1 MTMDKRITLFLILF
15 FTVLSCSILKAQFQH
30 ADSQTPAIGQL
41 LKNIDRVLQKEHMPG
56 LMISIVKKDSIL
68 FSGGL
73 GYADLEQRIPV
84 DSTTQFHFASV
95 TKFFVAMGIQKL
107 IADGKLKLND
117 RLQAIAPEI
126 PYTNRWES
134 THPVRLVHIL
144 EHTAGFE
151 DITLN
156 KMINMTGKPLT
167 GIEAIQTQ
175 KNSLTSRWKPGEI
188 MSYSNPGYNIL
199 GYIIE
204 KVSGVPWNSYIQQT
218 LFKPLA
224 MNSTLFDL
232 SGESRQTYAKG
243 YDFQNGSYTLLPFY
257 VPSSNGASS
266 ALVSNAA
273 DMAKFMNYLLHVDK
287 NNGDNLLSEH
297 DFIEMEK
304 IHSTLASQNG
314 LQTGYALGND
324 LFPNNKKVT
333 FRGHNGKG
341 EGFGSW
347 IFFNRE
353 AGLAYAIST
362 NCNAI
367 LWPVSQVIE
376 DFLTKNMEVPKIRTV
391 KIDQSKIE
399 PMLGY
404 YQFMNPKNE
413 QWEFHR
419 RIFGGI
425 KLLSIDAD
433 KLIVDRGSGQI
444 DSLMHMGKGIFRLK
458 GDIIPSCVIGH
469 DNEGRPFFQGYGN
482 RFYSKTIYLP
492 VLLQQIPIY
501 LGLIAALLSIIYAIV
516 GIPLAIFKKIKIID
530 LSLVLLPSLGIVCF
544 LTSYRL
550 LGVTDAV
557 HKELFASVNATSISI
572 FAGMLFFGISVVIAA
587 YLLYKRW
594 PQISKKWIRFPL
606 VFNTIFLFY
615 LVVLFSIH
623 GWIGIPIWSM

>member
-1 MTMDKRITLFLILF
+1 M
-15 FTVLSCSILKAQFQH
+15 LKAQFQH
-30 ADSQTPAIGQL
+30 ADSPTPVIDQL
-41 LKNIDRVLQKEHMPG
+41 LKKIDSVLQKEHMPG

-107 IADGKLKLND
+107 IAEGKLKLND
-117 RLQAIAPEI
+117 RLQAIALEI
-126 PYTNRWES
+126 RYTNRWEP

-156 KMINMTGKPLT
+156 KMINMTEKPLT
-167 GIEAIQTQ
+167 GIKAIQAQ
-175 KNSLTSRWKPGEI
+175 ENSFTSRWKPGEM

-204 KVSGVPWNSYIQQT
+204 KVSGVPWNAYIQQT

-243 YDFQNGSYTLLPFY
+243 YDFRNGSYTLLPFY
-257 VPSSNGASS
+257 RPSSNGASS
-266 ALVSNAA
+266 ALVSNAS

-287 NNGDNLLSEH
+287 NTGNLLHKH

-304 IHSTLASQNG
+304 VHSTLASRNG

-341 EGFGSW
+341 EGFSSW

-376 DFLTKNMEVPKIRTV
+376 DFLTKNMEAPKLLTV

-413 QWEFHR
+413 RWEFHR

-482 RFYSKTIYLP
+482 RFYSKTAYLP
-492 VLLQQIPIY
+492 ILLQKIPIY
-501 LGLIAALLSIIYAIV
+501 FGLIAALLSIIYTIV
-516 GIPLAIFKKIKIID
+516 GIPLVLFRKIKIID
-530 LSLVLLPSLGIVCF
+530 LCLTLFPSLGIVCF
-544 LTSYRL
+544 LASYRL

-557 HKELFASVNATSISI
+557 HKELFTSANATSISI

-594 PQISKKWIRFPL
+594 WQISKKWMKFAL
-606 VFNTIFLFY
+606 AFNTIFLFY

>member
-1 MTMDKRITLFLILF
+1 
-15 FTVLSCSILKAQFQH
+15 
-30 ADSQTPAIGQL
+30 
-41 LKNIDRVLQKEHMPG
+41 
-56 LMISIVKKDSIL
+56 
-68 FSGGL
+68 
-73 GYADLEQRIPV
+73 
-84 DSTTQFHFASV
+84 
-95 TKFFVAMGIQKL
+95 
-107 IADGKLKLND
+107 
-117 RLQAIAPEI
+117 
-126 PYTNRWES
+126 
-134 THPVRLVHIL
+134 
-144 EHTAGFE
+144 
-151 DITLN
+151 
-156 KMINMTGKPLT
+156 MTGKPLT

-175 KNSLTSRWKPGEI
+175 KNSLTSRWKPGEM

-257 VPSSNGASS
+257 IPSSNGASS
-266 ALVSNAA
+266 ALVSNAS

-287 NNGDNLLSEH
+287 NNGNNLLHKH

-347 IFFNRE
+347 IFFNRDT
-353 AGLAYAIST
+353 GLAYAIST

-413 QWEFHR
+413 RWEFHR

>member
-1 MTMDKRITLFLILF
+1 M
-15 FTVLSCSILKAQFQH
+15 VKAQLQH
-30 ADSQTPAIGQL
+30 DDFPTPAIDQL
-41 LKNIDRVLQKEHMPG
+41 LKKIDSVMQKEHMPG
-56 LMISIVKKDSIL
+56 LMVSIVKKDSML
-68 FSGGL
+68 FSVGL
-73 GYADLEQRIPV
+73 GYADLEQKIPV
-84 DSTTQFHFASV
+84 DSTTQFHLASV

-107 IADGKLKLND
+107 ISEGKLKLND

-126 PYTNRWES
+126 PYTNKWES

-151 DITLN
+151 DIALN
-156 KMINMTGKPLT
+156 KMVNMTGKPLT
-167 GIEAIQTQ
+167 GIEAIQAQ
-175 KNSLTSRWKPGEI
+175 ENALTSRWKPGEM
-188 MSYSNPGYNIL
+188 MSYSNPGYNVL

-204 KVSGVPWNSYIQQT
+204 KVSGIPWDAYIQQT

-232 SGESRQTYAKG
+232 SGESRETYAKG
-243 YDFQNGSYTLLPFY
+243 YDFRNGSHTLLPLY
-257 VPSSNGASS
+257 MPSSNGASS
-266 ALVSNAA
+266 ALVSNAS
-273 DMAKFMNYLLHVDK
+273 DMVKFMRYLL
-287 NNGDNLLSEH
+287 NGSENTSDHLLHEH

-304 IHSTLASQNG
+304 VHSTLASQNG

-362 NCNAI
+362 NCNTN

-376 DFLTKNMEVPKIRTV
+376 DFLTKNMDAPKMLTV
-391 KIDQSKIE
+391 KIDKSKIE

-413 QWEFHR
+413 RWWFYR

-425 KLLSIDAD
+425 KLLSIDED

-444 DSLMHMGKGIFRLK
+444 DSFMHMGNGIFRLK

-469 DNEGRPFFQGYGN
+469 DNEGHPFFQGYGN
-482 RFYSKTIYLP
+482 SFYSKTIYLP
-492 VLLQQIPIY
+492 ILLQKIPIY

-516 GIPLAIFKKIKIID
+516 GIPLALLKKIKIID
-530 LSLVLLPSLGIVCF
+530 LCLVLLPSLGIVCF
-544 LTSYRL
+544 LASYRL

-557 HKELFASVNATSISI
+557 NKELFTSANATSISI
-572 FAGMLFFGISVVIAA
+572 FAGMLFFGISVVIGA

-594 PQISKKWIRFPL
+594 LQINKKWIKSML
-606 VFNTIFLFY
+606 AFNILFLFY

>member
-1 MTMDKRITLFLILF
+1 ML
-15 FTVLSCSILKAQFQH
+15 LSCSMLKAQLQH
-30 ADSQTPAIGQL
+30 DDSPTSEIDQL
-41 LKNIDRVLQKEHMPG
+41 LKKIDTVLQKEHMPG
-56 LMISIVKKDSIL
+56 LMISIVKKNSIL

-73 GYADLEQRIPV
+73 GYADLEQKIKV
-84 DSTTQFHFASV
+84 DSTTQFHLASV

-107 IADGKLKLND
+107 IAKSKLKLND
-117 RLQAIAPEI
+117 RLHAIAPEI

-167 GIEAIQTQ
+167 GIKAVQAQENA
-175 KNSLTSRWKPGEI
+175 LTSRWKPGEM
-188 MSYSNPGYNIL
+188 MSYSNPGYNVL

-204 KVSGVPWNSYIQQT
+204 KVSGIPWNAYIQQT

-243 YDFQNGSYTLLPFY
+243 YDFRNGSYTLLPLY
-257 VPSSNGASS
+257 MPSSNGASS
-266 ALVSNAA
+266 ALVSNAS
-273 DMAKFMNYLLHVDK
+273 DMTKFMHYLL
-287 NNGDNLLSEH
+287 NGSENTSDNLLHEH

-304 IHSTLASQNG
+304 VHSTLASLNG

-362 NCNAI
+362 NCNTN

-376 DFLTKNMEVPKIRTV
+376 DFLTKNTEAPKMLTV
-391 KIDQSKIE
+391 KIDKSKIE

-413 QWEFHR
+413 RWEFYR

-444 DSLMHMGKGIFRLK
+444 DSLMHMGNGIFRLK

-482 RFYSKTIYLP
+482 SFYSKTLYLP
-492 VLLQQIPIY
+492 ILLQKIPIY
-501 LGLIAALLSIIYAIV
+501 FGLIAALLSIIYAIV
-516 GIPLAIFKKIKIID
+516 GIPLALFKKIKIID
-530 LSLVLLPSLGIVCF
+530 LCLVLLPSLGIVSF
-544 LTSYRL
+544 LASYRL

-557 HKELFASVNATSISI
+557 SKELFTTMNETTFSI
-572 FAGMLFFGISVVIAA
+572 FAGMLFFGISVVIGA

-594 PQISKKWIRFPL
+594 PQINRKWVKFTL
-606 VFNTIFLFY
+606 AFNILFLFY

-623 GWIGIPIWSM
+623 GWIGIPIWQM

>member
-1 MTMDKRITLFLILF
+1 MDKRITLFLILF